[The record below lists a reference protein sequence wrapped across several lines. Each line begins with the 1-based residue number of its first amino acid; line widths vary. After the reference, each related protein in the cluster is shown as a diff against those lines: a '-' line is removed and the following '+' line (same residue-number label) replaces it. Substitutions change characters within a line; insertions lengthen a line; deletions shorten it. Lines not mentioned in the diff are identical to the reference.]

1 MTKPRMAVDADHPG
15 RYASSYHTGERL
27 ALGVT
32 RPGRFSVV
40 WRSLILR
47 MIPVNSFRLSYRK
60 ISGFPACRM
69 SGCLDCWI
77 SGQPKSWI
85 AGFSDI

>member
-1 MTKPRMAVDADHPG
+1 
-15 RYASSYHTGERL
+15 
-27 ALGVT
+27 VT

-60 ISGFPACRM
+60 ISGFPDCRM
-69 SGCLDCWI
+69 SGCLDCWL

-85 AGFSDI
+85 AGFSDSQRPDHHTQAF